1 MTPDQLDQMIFETTQ
16 HIDNEISKL
25 KNLTTARK
33 FTREDQEQ
41 QAKNWK
47 NLRTQKEKTAQR
59 SQQERDQTS
68 RKIIIGGLYLS
79 KMQQDPEKY
88 APVFSML
95 EKTLTRDR
103 DRKLFGFETL
113 STEEKSKKNLNH
125 T

>member
-1 MTPDQLDQMIFETTQ
+1 MNTEKLDQMILETTQ

-25 KNLTTARK
+25 KNLTEARK
-33 FTREDQEQ
+33 FTREEQEQ

-47 NLRTQKEKTAQR
+47 SLLAQKEKTAQR

-95 EKTLTRDR
+95 EKILTRDR

-113 STEEKSKKNLNH
+113 LTEVKNIKN
-125 T
+125 

>member
-59 SQQERDQTS
+59 SQQERDQTA

-88 APVFSML
+88 APVFSIL

-103 DRKLFGFETL
+103 DRKLFGFEPL
-113 STEEKSKKNLNH
+113 SSDQKILRKSEK
-125 T
+125 